1 MRTTKSPRPLSMER
15 LGRRLE
21 RWRRTR
27 AHPRAP
33 IPKNIWAGA
42 VALAR
47 QHGLYQTARGLPINY
62 GGLKQHLEAADRT
75 GRSGARSGFVELR
88 PMNPPASG
96 DSVIEVEGPR
106 TTVRLRLHGVEL
118 PDLVRLSRALAGVDA

>member
-1 MRTTKSPRPLSMER
+1 MRPTKSPRPVSLER
-15 LGRRLE
+15 VRRRLE

-27 AHPRAP
+27 AHLRAP

-47 QHGLYQTARGLPINY
+47 QHGLYQTARALPINY
-62 GGLKQHLEAADRT
+62 GVLKQHLEVADRT
-75 GRSGARSGFVELR
+75 DSGARSGFVELR
-88 PMNPPASG
+88 PMYPPATG
-96 DSVIEVEGPR
+96 GVVIEVEGPR
-106 TTVRLRLHGVEL
+106 TTVRLRLPGVEW

>member
-1 MRTTKSPRPLSMER
+1 MRPTKSARPLSMER
-15 LGRRLE
+15 LRRRLE

-27 AHPRAP
+27 AHLRAP
-33 IPKNIWAGA
+33 IPKNIWASA

-47 QHGLYQTARGLPINY
+47 QHGLYQTARALPINY
-62 GGLKQHLEAADRT
+62 GGLKRHLEAADRT
-75 GRSGARSGFVELR
+75 GSGGARSGFVELR
-88 PMNPPASG
+88 PMYPPASG

>member
-1 MRTTKSPRPLSMER
+1 MER
-15 LGRRLE
+15 VRRRLE
-21 RWRRTR
+21 RWRQTR
-27 AHPRAP
+27 AHLRAP

-47 QHGLYQTARGLPINY
+47 QHGLYQTARALPINY
-62 GGLKQHLEAADRT
+62 GVLKQHLEAADRT

-88 PMNPPASG
+88 PINPPASG
-96 DSVIEVEGPR
+96 DVVIEVEGPR
-106 TTVRLRLHGVEL
+106 TTVRLRLPGVEL

>member
-1 MRTTKSPRPLSMER
+1 MER
-15 LGRRLE
+15 VRRRLD

-33 IPKNIWAGA
+33 IPKNIWADA
-42 VALAR
+42 MALAQ
-47 QHGLYQTARGLPINY
+47 QHGLYQTARALPINY
-62 GGLKQHLEAADRT
+62 GALKQHLEAADQT

-88 PMNPPASG
+88 PTNPPASG

-106 TTVRLRLHGVEL
+106 TTVRLRLHGVGL
-118 PDLVRLSRALAGVDA
+118 PDLVWLSRALAGMDA

>member
-1 MRTTKSPRPLSMER
+1 MRPTKSPRLLSMER
-15 LGRRLE
+15 VRRRLE

-47 QHGLYQTARGLPINY
+47 QHGLYQTARALPINY
-62 GGLKQHLEAADRT
+62 GALKQHLEAADHT

-88 PMNPPASG
+88 PTNPPASG

-106 TTVRLRLHGVEL
+106 TTVRLRLHGVGL
-118 PDLVRLSRALAGVDA
+118 PDLVWLSRALAGVEA